1 MGFRVRFWGVRGSI
15 PCPSPNHIRYGGN
28 TSCVEILIDDTRII
42 LDGGTGLRDLGKALL
57 KQENRS
63 AFMLF
68 SHTHWDHVCG
78 FPFFAPAYVPTF
90 SFKVMAGHLR
100 GGSIKSVLAGQ
111 MMKPLFP
118 IPMGFMRA
126 ALSFEDFVPGSTF
139 SLGPDITVRTAA
151 LNHPDNATGY
161 RIEHNGRSFC
171 YVTDTE
177 HVPGHPD
184 TTILDLIQGAD
195 VVVYDSTYSDD
206 EFPRFVT
213 WGHSTWQEGVRLCR
227 AAGVKHLVLF
237 HHDPEHVDT
246 VMDTI
251 ALAAKTQWDGCEVA
265 YEGLQV
271 DMDSLSFT
279 DAR

>member
-1 MGFRVRFWGVRGSI
+1 M
-15 PCPSPNHIRYGGN
+15 RYGGN
-28 TSCVEILIDDTRII
+28 TSCVELLIDGIRII
-42 LDGGTGLRDLGKALL
+42 LDAGTGLRELGKRIA
-57 KQENRS
+57 KEDNKS
-63 AFMLF
+63 AYILF

-78 FPFFAPAYVPTF
+78 FPFFSPAFIPAF
-90 SFKVMAGHLR
+90 SFKVLAGHLR

-118 IPMGFMRA
+118 IPLGFMRA
-126 ALSFEDFVPGSTF
+126 SMTFEDFVPGSSF

-161 RIEHNGRSFC
+161 RIEHQGRSFC

-184 TTILDLIQGAD
+184 EAIIDLIRGAD
-195 VVVYDSTYSDD
+195 VVVYDCTYSDE

-227 AAGVKHLVLF
+227 AAGAKHLVLF
-237 HHDPEHVDT
+237 HHDPEHTDT
-246 VMDTI
+246 VMDGI
-251 ALAAKTQWDGCEVA
+251 AAAASAAWSGSMVAREGMEIDMLALQQASVA
-265 YEGLQV
+265 
-271 DMDSLSFT
+271 
-279 DAR
+279 